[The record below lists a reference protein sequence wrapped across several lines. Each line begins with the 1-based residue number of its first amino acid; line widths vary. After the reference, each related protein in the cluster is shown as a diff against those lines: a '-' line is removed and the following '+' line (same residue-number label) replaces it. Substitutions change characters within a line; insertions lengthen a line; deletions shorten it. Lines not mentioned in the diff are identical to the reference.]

1 MRQAAPEID
10 GARVERDRR
19 CLNGP
24 LERAT
29 IWNEDKWIS
38 SNASV
43 FVHCIY
49 SCAIMLHFCSR
60 NCNGLKEESA
70 GKTAE
75 VAFFLLYRKQLE
87 IAGIGIKHIRA
98 CSLDVF
104 LLGSDFLIPQGC
116 LKCNKEANR
125 TENKFCAR
133 LPSMTQ
139 VHGPKKETCFW
150 PGPKRWYQY
159 QYIHMYVSK
168 TWQILLT
175 TLCPACSWSGLESVP
190 ASGTAVRHVSG
201 FPASNSCRNHSLSPK
216 RRPTRSKSKNEISD
230 SFMSFT
236 IFALCPFLLL
246 NSVGFLL
253 ISFLACYSCSSCCF
267 SWHC

>member
-19 CLNGP
+19 CLNGL

-60 NCNGLKEESA
+60 NCNSLKEESA

-104 LLGSDFLIPQGC
+104 LLDSDFLIPQGC

-159 QYIHMYVSK
+159 QYIHMLCICPKLGKSCWRPSAPPVAEVDLNLYLRLGLQSDMLPGSRLATVAEIILYRQSEDPQEAK
-168 TWQILLT
+168 ARTRFVIHSWVLRYLLCVLYFCSILL
-175 TLCPACSWSGLESVP
+175 A
-190 ASGTAVRHVSG
+190 
-201 FPASNSCRNHSLSPK
+201 FY
-216 RRPTRSKSKNEISD
+216 
-230 SFMSFT
+230 
-236 IFALCPFLLL
+236 
-246 NSVGFLL
+246 
-253 ISFLACYSCSSCCF
+253 SFLF
-267 SWHC
+267 